1 VEEELTDLHCQIC
14 AMGGFLY
21 NVVLSGTKFVLGI
34 IGGNMARILIV
45 EDNPIMADAIV
56 DVLEMAGHE
65 IEVAANGEDGLAI
78 IPKFGPE
85 LILSDVMMPR
95 MDGFNFY
102 ETVRANPAWVFIPF
116 IFLTARGQEEDIYLG
131 KRMGADDY
139 LVKPY
144 SPDNLVAT
152 VESKLKRSR
161 AVSQA
166 AGAEMDSM
174 KRTITR
180 VLGHELRT
188 PLTWI
193 QGFAELLLGSADSMS
208 PEELHL
214 SLQSIKSGSDRL
226 ARLVEDAVMLTML
239 DSGQAEE
246 EFRLLAQVADN
257 LSAYIRQSISR
268 VQHYADQRHVT
279 LSYDLPETLPLVLL
293 EPRLFNEALVRI
305 LDNGIKFARPG
316 VASYVTVTASANERE
331 VEIVISD
338 NGVGIA
344 ADQLGRIFSPL
355 FQADRA
361 RHEQQGVGLGL
372 AVAQGLIR
380 LHGGRIWVRSQVDEG
395 TQIYITLPVTQ

>member
-1 VEEELTDLHCQIC
+1 
-14 AMGGFLY
+14 
-21 NVVLSGTKFVLGI
+21 
-34 IGGNMARILIV
+34 MARILVV
-45 EDNPIMADAIV
+45 EDNPVMADAIG
-56 DVLEMAGHE
+56 DVLEMAGHQ
-65 IEVAANGEDGLAI
+65 ISVAADGVEGLAV
-78 IPKFGPE
+78 IPKVGPE
-85 LILSDVMMPR
+85 LIISDVMMPR
-95 MDGFNFY
+95 MDGFEFY
-102 ETVRANPAWVFIPF
+102 QAVRANPAWVFIPF
-116 IFLTARGQEEDIYLG
+116 VFLTARGQEEDIYLG

-152 VESKLKRSR
+152 VESKLSRSR

-166 AGAEMDSM
+166 AGTEMESM

-257 LSAYIRQSISR
+257 LSSHIRQCISR
-268 VQHYADQRHVT
+268 VQHYADQRHVK
-279 LSYDLPETLPLVLL
+279 LNHDLPETLPLVLL
-293 EPRLFNEALVRI
+293 EPRLFTEALVRV
-305 LDNGIKFARPG
+305 LDNGIKFARPEA
-316 VASYVTVTASANERE
+316 ASFVTVTVATTGQEI
-331 VEIVISD
+331 EIVISD
-338 NGVGIA
+338 NGVGIP
-344 ADQLGRIFSPL
+344 ADQLDRIFNPL

-361 RHEQQGVGLGL
+361 RLEQQGVGLGL
-372 AVAQGLIR
+372 AVARGLIR
-380 LHGGRIWVRSQVDEG
+380 LHSGRIWAESQLDEG
-395 TQIYITLPVTQ
+395 TKIHIMLPVIKESF